1 MRHFLLRHSRP
12 RGVLLVW
19 PAIFI
24 LLALPASGQQRY
36 VRGQNV
42 QPVFEGWDRNADGT
56 YNLHFGYLN
65 RNWEE
70 SPVIPVGEDNGF
82 SPGPADRGQPT
93 RFYAR
98 RQQTVFTVTV
108 PSNFGKQELVWTVKH
123 NGRTDRAV
131 AWLAPFYEFDNTIRR
146 AQRSGTQRQSTQEEL
161 NDKPPSIELDGPAAL
176 QVKVDTP
183 LSLAVLVRDD
193 GLPGSARSF
202 RFANEGGA
210 ADEAFRQPSRP
221 SFPDQDRVS
230 ARSASRTGLAV
241 TWLHYRGPA
250 DVAFEPVTSPLEKM
264 GGRGSTI
271 ARFSVPGTYVVR
283 AVANDQIFTVPV
295 DVTVTVVP

>member
-1 MRHFLLRHSRP
+1 MRYFLLRQSRP
-12 RGVLLVW
+12 YGTLLLW
-19 PAIFI
+19 LGLFS
-24 LLALPASGQQRY
+24 LLAVSATGQQRY

-42 QPVFEGWDRNADGT
+42 QPVFEGWDRNPDGT

-70 SPVIPVGEDNGF
+70 SPVIPVGEENAF
-82 SPGPADRGQPT
+82 SPGPSDRGQPT
-93 RFYAR
+93 RFYTR
-98 RQQTVFTVTV
+98 RQQMVFTVTV
-108 PSNFGKQELVWTVKH
+108 PSDFGKQELVWAVKH

-161 NDKPPSIELDGPAAL
+161 NDKPPSIEREGPATL

-183 LSLAVLVRDD
+183 LSLAVLVKDD
-193 GLPGSARSF
+193 GLPGPAKSF
-202 RFANEGGA
+202 RFASEGGG
-210 ADEAFRQPSRP
+210 ADEAFRQPNRP

-230 ARSASRTGLAV
+230 ARSAAKTGLAV

-250 DVAFEPVTSPLEKM
+250 DVAFEPVTSPLEKL
-264 GGRGSTI
+264 GGRASTI